1 MNNSPTSGPLRSL
14 YRFSGAWL
22 VAQPANVSRVI
33 FRVAVWAIAAFAIS
47 SLIENTGGLPS
58 FYTHLYYPVVLVAA
72 LTLPLYAA
80 IGVAIFAGLGLNTR
94 GVLLFDTV
102 GEADEALLRPIVLVL
117 VATIANRL
125 VDRIADSH
133 AQLFQF
139 LERMP
144 VAISVLDRHGHHYYV
159 NDLSEQITSRPLDPT
174 VPADE
179 LDTVFGVFVE
189 GTDDP
194 YPPERMPIVRALAGE
209 TSVVDDMVL
218 HRGDE
223 RVHLQVWGAP
233 IVDRHGRVT
242 HALAAFGN
250 ITEQRQAQQQIKH
263 LAYHDPLTGLPNRR
277 LMADRMAQAL
287 AQARRYDSDL
297 VVLSLDLDG
306 FKLVNDK
313 WGHAAGDALLIET
326 ARRLTHAVRDSDTIA
341 RMDGDEFLVLLTRT
355 SREEAGVVIGR
366 IEAALAEPFD
376 TGVRLVSAP
385 ASIGVAVLSAEL
397 HDADALMNAADRQM
411 YAAKA
416 HRQELAQAEGRRARS
431 ASS

>member
-1 MNNSPTSGPLRSL
+1 M
-14 YRFSGAWL
+14 
-22 VAQPANVSRVI
+22 
-33 FRVAVWAIAAFAIS
+33 
-47 SLIENTGGLPS
+47 
-58 FYTHLYYPVVLVAA
+58 
-72 LTLPLYAA
+72 
-80 IGVAIFAGLGLNTR
+80 
-94 GVLLFDTV
+94 LLFDTV
-102 GEADEALLRPIVLVL
+102 GESDEVLLRPVVMVF
-117 VATIANRL
+117 VALLANRL

-159 NDLSEQITSRPLDPT
+159 NDLSEQITSRPLDPA

-189 GTDDP
+189 GTDEP
-194 YPPERMPIVRALAGE
+194 YPPQRMPIVRALAGE

-223 RVHLQVWGAP
+223 RIHLQVWGAP
-233 IVDRHGRVT
+233 ILDRHGHVT
-242 HALAAFGN
+242 HALAAFGD
-250 ITEQRQAQQQIKH
+250 ITQQRRAQQQIEH

-277 LMADRMAQAL
+277 LMADRMAQAI
-287 AQARRYDSDL
+287 AHVRRYDGNL

-306 FKLVNDK
+306 FKLVNDR
-313 WGHAAGDALLIET
+313 WGHAAGDALLVET
-326 ARRLTHAVRDSDTIA
+326 ARRLTLAVRDTDTVA
-341 RMDGDEFLVLLTRT
+341 RMGGDEFLVLLTQT
-355 SREEAGVVIGR
+355 SPAEAGVVRTR
-366 IEAALAEPFD
+366 IETALSEPVD
-376 TGVRLVSAP
+376 TGGRMVTAP
-385 ASIGVAVLSAEL
+385 ASIGMAIFSAEL